1 MLPELDRRL
10 VVLGEARQETA
21 PCQYEGILYRGSL
34 RLDFRI
40 FVPLYCAMRVRLV
53 AWAVAFLATL
63 PGPLW
68 AVEAAPTIS
77 DREIVERLTRIET
90 RLDSLE
96 TRLDAFQADMDS
108 RFEQLSTRISD
119 LLWIFIGVMGFFGV
133 IIAALL
139 TLVVRDRKA
148 PVHLAERDA
157 ESLRD
162 IRLQMDTIRDILR
175 DFGEI
180 NPDFAAI
187 LKRRPTL

>member
-1 MLPELDRRL
+1 M
-10 VVLGEARQETA
+10 
-21 PCQYEGILYRGSL
+21 
-34 RLDFRI
+34 
-40 FVPLYCAMRVRLV
+40 PLYCAMRVRLIV
-53 AWAVAFLATL
+53 WAVAFLATL

-90 RLDSLE
+90 RLDGIDTRLDSLE
-96 TRLDAFQADMDS
+96 TRLDGLETRLDEGLNSLRADMARQS
-108 RFEQLSTRISD
+108 QQLHVRISD
-119 LLWIFIGVMGFFGV
+119 LLWIFIGVMGFFSV
-133 IIAALL
+133 IITALL

-162 IRLQMDTIRDILR
+162 VRLQMDAIRDTLH